1 MSVYFEKF
9 LSDQQCGSRKRYS
22 TQHCLLNL
30 LQKWKNF
37 VDKGKYFGA
46 LLTDLSKAFDFLDH
60 ELLTAKLSAYGFSLP
75 ALRLIHDFLSNRKN
89 NRKKDWKIDNNDS
102 SYIVLLYLSLIWSK
116 IVCWFWKKKKKKS
129 KVNLAF
135 RKGQFVVHFFLIFS
149 WGILFLW

>member
-116 IVCWFWKKKKKKS
+116 IVCWFWKKKKKKNQKLIWRS
-129 KVNLAF
+129 VRVNLWYTSF
-135 RKGQFVVHFFLIFS
+135 
-149 WGILFLW
+149 